1 MELYFKPLWGK
12 KSLAEA
18 EMWWMHLELMQRFEW
33 KSPFSTKL
41 VCRKHEGIP
50 LHYKN
55 ITKHEK
61 AKMGLIDLSSLR
73 RGEYCIITLPS

>member
-1 MELYFKPLWGK
+1 
-12 KSLAEA
+12 
-18 EMWWMHLELMQRFEW
+18 MWRMHLEWMQRFEW
-33 KSPFSTKL
+33 KSPLCTKL

-61 AKMGLIDLSSLR
+61 AKTGVYRSKFLEKSS
-73 RGEYCIITLPS
+73 IFTLPSLKKIGGL